1 MSLHRTTIVS
11 PLGPLT
17 IEASDRGLR
26 AIRFDPDRWPAVA
39 DDAGSA
45 ADEVRLVDDPLL
57 EATARELAEYF
68 DGRRREFD
76 LPLDLRTTPFRK
88 TVLEAMAA
96 IPYGQVWS
104 YRELGRHIGRDAGAS
119 RAIGQACHDNPIPIV
134 LPCHRVVAA
143 DGSLGGYAAGLEVK
157 RWLLGLERGDP
168 AVPPGGWEPASAPRA
183 ATATAPTLFD

>member
-1 MSLHRTTIVS
+1 MSLHRTTVVS

-26 AIRFDPDRWPAVA
+26 AIKFDPQRWPAVA
-39 DDAGSA
+39 ATESA
-45 ADEVRLVDDPLL
+45 AEEVRLVDDPIL

-68 DGRRREFD
+68 DGSRRAFD
-76 LPLDLRTTPFRK
+76 LPLDLRVTPFRK
-88 TVLEAMAA
+88 AVLVAMSA

-104 YRELGRHIGRDAGAS
+104 YRELGRHMGRDAGAS

-143 DGSLGGYAAGLEVK
+143 DGSLGGYAAGLQVK

-168 AVPPGGWEPASAPRA
+168 AVPPGGWEPSTAARA
-183 ATATAPTLFD
+183 ATPSSPTLFD

>member
-1 MSLHRTTIVS
+1 VSLHRTTVVS

-26 AIRFDPDRWPAVA
+26 TIRFDPDRWPAVEPA
-39 DDAGSA
+39 ESA
-45 ADEVRLVDDPLL
+45 AEDVRLVDDPLL

-68 DGRRREFD
+68 DGRRTFFD
-76 LPLDLRTTPFRK
+76 LPLDLRTTAFRR

-104 YRELGRHIGRDAGAS
+104 YRELGRHIGRDAGAA
-119 RAIGQACHDNPIPIV
+119 RAIGQACHDNPLPIV
-134 LPCHRVVAA
+134 LPCHRVVAS
-143 DGSLGGYAAGLEVK
+143 DGSLGGYAAGLDVK

-168 AVPPGGWEPASAPRA
+168 AVPPGGWEPASAARVP
-183 ATATAPTLFD
+183 TEAPTLFD